1 MSFDK
6 ELRVVMI
13 SALGILAYLLAAS
26 AVMAAVYFKM
36 GMDAF
41 LVAWLVIVLIP
52 VNFILCSILCII
64 FYKKKEKNYNKIKE
78 QLTELSDLA
87 IECEKTRGERTAA
100 LRPRAGSEQ
109 AV

>member
-13 SALGILAYLLAAS
+13 SSLGLLAYLLAAS
-26 AVMAAVYFKM
+26 AVMATIYINF
-36 GMDAF
+36 GMTPF

-52 VNFILCSILCII
+52 VNFAFCSLLCII
-64 FYKKKEKNYNKIKE
+64 FYHKKEKNYNKIKE

-87 IECEKTRGERTAA
+87 VECEKKREEKAT
-100 LRPRAGSEQ
+100 PIRAKASSE
-109 AV
+109 